1 MREELFLDSALISRN
16 HDRETLCG
24 DFSQMFGTDTEP
36 VFVLSDGMGSGVKAN
51 ILATLTC
58 TILGRL
64 LEHGIPLA
72 ECVDTIAATLP
83 VCRERHMAYAT
94 FTAMQISGDRAFLV
108 EYDNPPAIVIRNGQV
123 LKSSCNVRFVGDK
136 EIHQRQFDIMPG
148 DVIVLMSDGVTHSGI
163 GRTNDDGWTTAEAG
177 EFLIENGAAENCAA
191 VTAAILDKKCAR
203 LSKDALDDDRTIAVM
218 RFCQRTTVNLM
229 MGPPENSKDDERM
242 LKLFFAKKGQHVVC
256 GGSTGT
262 MVSRYLNK
270 PIELVEG
277 SGSERVPD
285 MAKLEGVDLLTEG
298 IITLKA
304 ALDLRERIKEKPE
317 LILELRESPE
327 ELLYKKLFLESSNVN
342 IFFGTAAN
350 AAHKDIGISFEKKL
364 EAIKK
369 LYSELLA
376 AGKTVKKEYF

>member
-16 HDRETLCG
+16 HDGETLCG
-24 DFSQMFGTDTEP
+24 DFSQMFGTATEP

-177 EFLIENGAAENCAA
+177 EFLIENGAAENSAA

-350 AAHKDIGISFEKKL
+350 VAHKDIGISFEKKL

-369 LYSELLA
+369 LYSELLT

>member
-16 HDRETLCG
+16 HDGETLCG

-350 AAHKDIGISFEKKL
+350 VAHKDIGISFEKKL

>member
-16 HDRETLCG
+16 HDGETLCG
-24 DFSQMFGTDTEP
+24 DFSKMFGTDSEP

-108 EYDNPPAIVIRNGQV
+108 EYDNPPAVLIRNGQV
-123 LKSSCNVRFVGDK
+123 LKTSCHVRFVGDK
-136 EIHQRQFDIMPG
+136 EIHERQINIMPG
-148 DVIVLMSDGVTHSGI
+148 DVLVLMSDGVTHSGI

-177 EFLIENGAAENCAA
+177 QFLVENGASENCAA
-191 VTAAILDKKCAR
+191 VTAAILDKKCSE
-203 LSKDALDDDRTIAVM
+203 LSKNALDDDRTIAVM
-218 RFCQRTTVNLM
+218 RFCQRNTVNLL
-229 MGPPENSKDDERM
+229 MGPPENPKDDERM
-242 LKLFFAKKGQHVVC
+242 LKLFFAKKGQHLVC
-256 GGSTGT
+256 GGSTGS
-262 MVSRYLNK
+262 MVSRYLDK
-270 PIELVEG
+270 PIELIEG

-285 MAKLEGVDLLTEG
+285 MGKLDGVDLLTEG
-298 IITLKA
+298 IITLRA
-304 ALDLRERIKEKPE
+304 ALELRDRIKKKPE
-317 LILELRESPE
+317 IVLELRESPE

-350 AAHKDIGISFEKKL
+350 IAHEDIGISFEKKL

-369 LYSELLA
+369 LQIELKA
-376 AGKTVKKEYF
+376 AGKIVKKEYF

>member
-1 MREELFLDSALISRN
+1 MREELFLDFALISRN
-16 HDRETLCG
+16 HGGETLCG
-24 DFSQMFGTDTEP
+24 DFFKMFGTDSEP
-36 VFVLSDGMGSGVKAN
+36 VFVLSDGLGSGVKAN

-94 FTAMQISGDRAFLV
+94 FTALQICGDKAFLV
-108 EYDNPPAIVIRNGQV
+108 EYDNPPAILLRNGQI

-136 EIHQRQFDIMPG
+136 EIHERQIDIMPG
-148 DVIVLMSDGVTHSGI
+148 DVLVLMSDGVTHSGI

-177 EFLIENGAAENCAA
+177 KFLIENGAYENYAS
-191 VTAAILDKKCAR
+191 VTAAVLDKKCSM

-218 RFCQRTTVNLM
+218 RFCRRSTVNLLI
-229 MGPPENSKDDERM
+229 GPPENPKDDERM

-256 GGSTGT
+256 GGSTGS
-262 MVSRYLNK
+262 MVSRYLDK
-270 PIELVEG
+270 PIEIVEG

-285 MAKLEGVDLLTEG
+285 MGKLDGLDLLTEG
-298 IITLKA
+298 IITISA
-304 ALDLRERIKEKPE
+304 ALELRERIKKKPE
-317 LILELRESPE
+317 LILELGKSPE
-327 ELLYKKLFLESSNVN
+327 ELLYKKLFLECSNIN

-350 AAHKDIGISFEKKL
+350 VAHEDIGISFEKKL
-364 EAIKK
+364 EAIKN
-369 LYSELLA
+369 LQMELKA
-376 AGKTVKKEYF
+376 AGKSVKKEYF